1 MRTLRKGVMPPR
13 VSYPNFLLH
22 RLQTV
27 FVTYSTECQVD
38 FLSLNLV
45 DTKAP
50 HNWKT
55 IALLIEEGADPWYRI
70 RIGRG
75 LFTYPQ
81 IATVMGNPEVA
92 ERLEEVAMEKPED
105 EETDVSSSC

>member
-1 MRTLRKGVMPPR
+1 LAIYSTAEKSIRRHLIIGRPSRFSLRKEQIHG
-13 VSYPNFLLH
+13 
-22 RLQTV
+22 TV
-27 FVTYSTECQVD
+27 F
-38 FLSLNLV
+38 
-45 DTKAP
+45 
-50 HNWKT
+50 
-55 IALLIEEGADPWYRI
+55 
-70 RIGRG
+70 GRG

>member
-1 MRTLRKGVMPPR
+1 LISSPSTWVYTAPFQSTFCLSFPLIGHLLNRRK
-13 VSYPNFLLH
+13 
-22 RLQTV
+22 
-27 FVTYSTECQVD
+27 
-38 FLSLNLV
+38 V